1 MMVQAR
7 ENDRQRRNGK
17 FLDTVLSNYGNI
29 NWLGNV
35 RRWLLYALA
44 VERVFQRVQVGLDS
58 SRLSLTHVA
67 DTLSV

>member
-1 MMVQAR
+1 MKENAR
-7 ENDRQRRNGK
+7 QSGHQRVW
-17 FLDTVLSNYGNI
+17 DTVMSNYGNI

-44 VERVFQRVQVGLDS
+44 VERVFQKVQVGLDS